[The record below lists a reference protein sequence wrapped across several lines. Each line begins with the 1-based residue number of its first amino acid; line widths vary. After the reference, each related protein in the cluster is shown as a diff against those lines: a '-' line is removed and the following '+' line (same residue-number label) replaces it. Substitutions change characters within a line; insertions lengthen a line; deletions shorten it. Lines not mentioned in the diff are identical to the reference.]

1 MHPKHLTATA
11 WILVALFAL
20 TTVSRPFVQRVLP
33 PALSTALITLLPLS
47 FFVIHGLLN
56 YRARDLL
63 VFAALTLA
71 ISNAFENLS
80 ILTGFP
86 FGFYDYSDV
95 LGPKVFLVPVLI
107 GPAYLA
113 TGYLSW
119 TLARVLVGPAG
130 ARHQIVT
137 VPLVASLAMVSW
149 DLAFDPVFSTVFGSW
164 VWPNGGS
171 YFGVPLSNFVGWG
184 LTTFVFY
191 QLFALYQAVRP
202 GSRSAPRE
210 RPAHG
215 LELPAVLFY
224 GITAAG
230 NVGMGLSQNTT
241 GTVVDTAGVVWHLR
255 DLYAVTA
262 LIAFFT
268 MGTLTLLSLVRLIG
282 AAPAPATVPNNAAAT
297 TTASGLRVPAVD
309 RGE

>member
-1 MHPKHLTATA
+1 MHPKHLTAMA
-11 WILVALFAL
+11 WTLVALFAL
-20 TTVSRPFVQRVLP
+20 TTGLRPFVQRVLP
-33 PALSTALITLLPLS
+33 PALSTALITLLPLA

-63 VFAALTLA
+63 VFAALTLVV
-71 ISNAFENLS
+71 SNIFENLS

-95 LGPKVFLVPVLI
+95 LGPRLFLVPVLI

-119 TLARVLVGPAG
+119 TLANVLVGQTG

-149 DLAFDPVFSTVFGSW
+149 DLAFDPVYSTVFGSW

-184 LTTFVFY
+184 LTTYGFY
-191 QLFALYQAVRP
+191 QLFALYQAMRP
-202 GSRSAPRE
+202 GARSAPDT
-210 RPAHG
+210 RPAHR

-230 NVGMGLSQNTT
+230 YVAMGLSQNTA
-241 GTVVDTAGVVWHLR
+241 GNVVDPAGVIWQLR

-262 LIAFFT
+262 LIACFT

-282 AAPAPATVPNNAAAT
+282 TAPATSPNTAAST
-297 TTASGLRVPAVD
+297 TTASDLRVPVVD
-309 RGE
+309 RGD